1 MNEIEHVP
9 VLLEEALQAL
19 AIKPEGIY
27 MDATFGRGGHAQEIL
42 NRLGA
47 RGKLLALDRDPQAYE
62 TARLKFVNETR
73 LQITKGPF
81 SMLGGFIDSQG
92 LSGRIDGI
100 LFDLGVSSP
109 QLEEAQRGFSF
120 RLDGPL
126 DMRMD
131 PQSGES
137 AAQWINRAD
146 ESEIM
151 HVIREYGEERFA
163 RRIARVIVRDRVN
176 EPIATTRQLAEIVSH
191 AVPTREAGKNP
202 ATRTFQAIRIY
213 INRELDEL
221 NEALPQAMRVLAPGG
236 RLLVISFHS
245 LEDRIAKRFLRTEA
259 KGGEFPPDMP
269 VLPSQFSPRLRIL
282 GKAIRAGAAETQR
295 NPRARSA
302 VLRVAEKI

>member
-27 MDATFGRGGHAQEIL
+27 VDATFGRGGHAQEIL
-42 NRLGA
+42 KRLSA
-47 RGKLLALDRDPQAYE
+47 RGRLLALDRDPQAYE
-62 TARLKFVNETR
+62 AARLKFVNETR

-81 SMLGGFIDSQG
+81 SMLGDFIDSQG
-92 LSGRIDGI
+92 LTGRIDGI

-109 QLEEAQRGFSF
+109 QLEEAHRGFSF

-137 AAQWINRAD
+137 AAQWISRAD

-151 HVIREYGEERFA
+151 HVIRKYGEERFA
-163 RRIARVIVRDRVN
+163 RRIARVIVRERAN
-176 EPIATTRQLAEIVSH
+176 AAITTTRQLAETVAS

-221 NEALPQAMRVLAPGG
+221 SAALPQALRALTPGG
-236 RLLVISFHS
+236 RLAVISFHS
-245 LEDRIAKRFLRTEA
+245 LEDRIAKHFLRTEA
-259 KGGEFPPDMP
+259 RGGEFPPELP
-269 VLPSQFSPRLRIL
+269 VLPNQFCPRLRVL

-295 NPRARSA
+295 NPRSRSA
-302 VLRVAEKI
+302 VMRAAERL